1 MGHCMFNVM
10 IVFQDFVRFVGRLI
24 LSLHFFRLL
33 PMQMTSQL
41 YTMGVGSL
49 ILIVISGLFI
59 GLVFAFQMYIVLNGF
74 GSLAQLSQ
82 VVAFGLF
89 RELSPVVTGLL
100 IAGRIGSTVAAEL
113 GQMKQAEQI
122 DSLLMWGINPYAY
135 LMWPRLLSLVVVT
148 PILVFIFDA
157 VSIYAACFYAVIIKG
172 MESQIFW
179 TPLLFGNVF
188 FQVDVLYGIYKA
200 IFFGCFIGLMS
211 LYQGAFVERGSSGI
225 AKASTQAV
233 VLSSVGVLMLDY
245 ILSQIFY

>member
-1 MGHCMFNVM
+1 MFRVPHPLQQFAQF
-10 IVFQDFVRFVGRLI
+10 IGRLI
-24 LSLHFFRLL
+24 LSVFYLRLL
-33 PMQMTSQL
+33 PMQMVSQL
-41 YTMGVGSL
+41 YSIGVSSL

-59 GLVFAFQMYIVLNGF
+59 GLVFAFQMYIVLDGF

-100 IAGRIGSTVAAEL
+100 IAGRVGSTVAAEL
-113 GQMKQAEQI
+113 GQMKQAEQV

-135 LMWPRLLSLVVVT
+135 LMWPRLVALVVSM
-148 PILVFIFDA
+148 PILVLIFDA
-157 VSIYAACFYAVIIKG
+157 VSIYAAWFYAVILNG
-172 MESQIFW
+172 MEQQTFW
-179 TPLLFGNVF
+179 TPLIFGNIF
-188 FQVDVLYGIYKA
+188 FEVDVLCGMYKA
-200 IFFGCFIGLMS
+200 IFFGGFIGIMS

-245 ILSQIFY
+245 MLSQVLY